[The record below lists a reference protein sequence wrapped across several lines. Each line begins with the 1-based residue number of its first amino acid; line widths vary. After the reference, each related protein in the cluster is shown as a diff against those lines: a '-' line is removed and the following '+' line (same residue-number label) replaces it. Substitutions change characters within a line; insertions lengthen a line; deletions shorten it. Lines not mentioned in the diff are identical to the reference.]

1 MSRHLRKAAWRCSA
15 VVLVVPVASGVA
27 ALTRPSAVDSKLVGK
42 WTRKIT
48 EADVKRAPGSLVLLA
63 GKTAKIVV
71 AKSGHFTFDEGLGGN
86 LGTGE
91 GTIVPAGANRI
102 RINHAEP
109 GGSTNL
115 YRWLVSGRTLTL
127 TKLKDSN
134 PNSVAVFSG
143 VWTRK

>member
-1 MSRHLRKAAWRCSA
+1 
-15 VVLVVPVASGVA
+15 LVVPVASGVA
-27 ALTRPSAVDSKLVGK
+27 ALTRPRAVDSKLVGT

-48 EADVKRAPGSLVLLA
+48 EADVKRAPGALVFLA
-63 GKTAKIVV
+63 GKTAKMVV

-91 GTIVPAGANRI
+91 GTIVSLGANRI
-102 RINHAEP
+102 RINHGDP
-109 GGSTNL
+109 GASTNL
-115 YRWLVSGRTLTL
+115 YRWEASGRTLTL

-143 VWTRK
+143 AWTSK